1 MVHGRGERVA
11 LQQAL
16 RRAIGTE
23 QIRVEYQPIYK
34 LQTGELSSFEAL
46 VRWTHPEQGAI
57 APQHFIELAEQTG
70 LIHALGEQIL
80 NMVVRQL
87 AAWRSMGLQLKPVTL
102 NVSPLQLAR
111 DSLTASIRRVAG
123 QYAIDLTL
131 LHVEVTETA
140 LMQEGGRHVA
150 GLRQLRELGC
160 KVLIDD
166 FGTGYSNLAQLK
178 NLPLD
183 RIKID
188 RSLVNDM
195 ANDANDAAIVT
206 AVASMAHTLGLEVV
220 AEGVETAEQ
229 LLMLQQLGCA
239 YGQGYHF
246 ARPMPPE
253 DCIALLETA
262 LRSERGADA
271 RMRSLRL
278 VPPPRR
284 SQE

>member
-1 MVHGRGERVA
+1 VA

-23 QIRVEYQPIYK
+23 QIRLEYQPIYR
-34 LQTGELSSFEAL
+34 LQSGELSSFEAL
-46 VRWTHPEQGAI
+46 VRWTHPELGAVP
-57 APQHFIELAEQTG
+57 PQQFIELAEQTG

-80 NMVVRQL
+80 NLVVRQL
-87 AAWRSMGLQLKPVTL
+87 AAWRSMGLQLRPVTL

-111 DSLTASIRRVAG
+111 ESLTPAIRRVAG

-188 RSLVNDM
+188 RSLVSDM

-206 AVASMAHTLGLEVV
+206 AVANMAHSLGLEVV
-220 AEGVETAEQ
+220 AEGIETAEQ
-229 LLMLQQLGCA
+229 LLMLQQLGCT
-239 YGQGYHF
+239 YGQGFHF

-253 DCIALLETA
+253 DCIALLEAAARSGRATETR
-262 LRSERGADA
+262 LRP
-271 RMRSLRL
+271 LRL

-284 SQE
+284 S